1 MGSSSSLWGHGK
13 ILDLALGFQLL
24 DVQDSSS
31 VRHRIDL
38 QSLLSNDGN
47 EGTMLTCL
55 GFV

>member
-24 DVQDSSS
+24 DVPDSSS